1 MSTFSKDSASTTHTT
16 LLPSGTTGTTQ
27 GDDTFAG
34 VPIRVGEFAIL
45 RKLGEGAFGQVFLAC
60 QTPLGR
66 QVALKISR
74 RAIPAEARGNFLRG
88 SSTITS

>member
-16 LLPSGTTGTTQ
+16 LLPSGTTQ
-27 GDDTFAG
+27 GDDTFVG
-34 VPIRVGEFAIL
+34 VPIQVGEFAIL